1 MRVPALGLSSLR
13 LVRLSP
19 DSADGAHII
28 PIAKMLVV
36 EPGKLSLDK
45 CEYLGTRPSDDVIS
59 ELSRALRNDPV
70 GMQGSIEGIINWDQ
84 ELARCALSSW
94 EVEVITSPLSLSD
107 VLTPSSVIQLKIWF
121 LVLQRKQGN

>member
-19 DSADGAHII
+19 DSADGTHI

-36 EPGKLSLDK
+36 EPGNLSLDK